1 MKVWQGK
8 EDSMS
13 RLVRP
18 GIAVLALLCMVGCM
32 QVDSLVKIKPDGS
45 GTIEETVLM
54 SREFIK
60 QMEAMTSQMG
70 AKQGEGASKGFN
82 VFDQE
87 EVKKKAGAMG
97 EGVAYV
103 SSKKVTVGD
112 KEGYRVC
119 YAFTD
124 INKVKLNQNPGD
136 KVPSSGPGNKEK
148 KGEFIRF
155 QFTRGNPA
163 TLIVRMPARKPGDKP
178 EFSQKPKPEQGQD
191 ADMAMGMMSQMLKGM
206 KITVAVE
213 VEGAIVET
221 NATHRQG
228 SRITLME
235 MEFDKLIENQEK
247 FKEFA
252 RSKPESLEEAKKIM
266 KDLPGIKVEFNEE
279 VRIRFR

>member
-1 MKVWQGK
+1 MGR
-8 EDSMS
+8 MA
-13 RLVRP
+13 RL
-18 GIAVLALLCMVGCM
+18 GIVVVALLCMVGCM
-32 QVDSLVKIKPDGS
+32 QVDSLVKVKRDGS

-54 SREFIK
+54 NREFIK
-60 QMEAMTSQMG
+60 QMEAMASQMG

-82 VFDQE
+82 FFDQE
-87 EVKKKAGAMG
+87 EIKKKAGAMG
-97 EGVAYV
+97 EGVVYV
-103 SSKKVTVGD
+103 SGKKVTVGN
-112 KEGYRVC
+112 KEGYKVI

-136 KVPSSGPGNKEK
+136 KVPSSGAGPGDKGKKE
-148 KGEFIRF
+148 EFIRF
-155 QFTRGNPA
+155 QFTKGNPA
-163 TLIVRMPARKPGDKP
+163 TLIVRMPSPKPGDKTKLP
-178 EFSQKPKPEQGQD
+178 KDPKPQQGQD

-206 KITVAVE
+206 KIAVAVE

-235 MEFDKLIENQEK
+235 LEFDKLIQNQEK

-252 RSKPESLEEAKKIM
+252 RSKPENLEEAKKVM
-266 KDLPGIKVEFNEE
+266 KDLPGIKVELNEE

>member
-1 MKVWQGK
+1 MNKVINL
-8 EDSMS
+8 S
-13 RLVRP
+13 V
-18 GIAVLALLCMVGCM
+18 AVMTLLCMVGCM
-32 QVDSLVKIKPDGS
+32 QVDSLVKVKRDGS

-54 SREFIK
+54 NREFIK
-60 QMEAMTSQMG
+60 QMEAMASQMG
-70 AKQGEGASKGFN
+70 AKQGEGASKGFSL
-82 VFDQE
+82 FDQE
-87 EVKKKAGAMG
+87 EVKKKASAMG
-97 EGVAYV
+97 EGVSYV

-112 KEGYRVC
+112 REGYKVC
-119 YAFTD
+119 YAFAD

-136 KVPSSGPGNKEK
+136 KVPSSGAGPGDKGK
-148 KGEFIRF
+148 KGEFINF
-155 QFTRGNPA
+155 QFTKGNPA

-213 VEGAIVET
+213 VEGAIVDT

-252 RSKPESLEEAKKIM
+252 RSKPESLEEAKKVM